1 MHNFN
6 QQYNLYAMPNGYFGY
21 NQATTPI
28 SFSSL
33 TSYNHSP
40 QSYAYPNITP
50 VPAIL
55 EGYTQPIAQQY
66 VQPITQNHYIQSGV
80 ADHSGYARVPTQ
92 PIYNQPANTYAP
104 QDGYNPYMSATANP
118 YKSTPYIPAVNPYQ
132 VGSTYTNPYSVIIPT
147 PNMVQNS
154 NATMTGAYPP
164 LVQPIGN
171 TPYGQSQI
179 PYVPSSSVPMPA
191 RSVPMPSYQ
200 QPMMPPNPY
209 VSSSPML
216 ETTNMVSYQL
226 QPPMNIGGI
235 NGQIQATPNFIQNGC
250 QNLDSVE
257 ELKKKLE
264 KNLVLKKECKDFTF
278 IISNTEGIHIFF
290 KRNNRVWIDKFSRKL
305 WANMKLTLICKNE
318 AIFIPLTYLNI
329 EKNITDEEIIYFLT
343 NNLQSNFFIKK
354 INKEDYLKIGGQI
367 LCINSDNLLEKIESY
382 ECSYFF
388 KTPEGNQLT
397 QNFYLAI
404 NNDSYLFID
413 EKTKKTYS
421 YDSLPK
427 LKELENHLEE
437 VKDYVG

>member
-1 MHNFN
+1 MKNFTQGTRFDIGN
-6 QQYNLYAMPNGYFGY
+6 ECYDYYA
-21 NQATTPI
+21 
-28 SFSSL
+28 
-33 TSYNHSP
+33 
-40 QSYAYPNITP
+40 QSYTHSNFAP
-50 VPAIL
+50 VPTIL
-55 EGYTQPIAQQY
+55 GHVNQGCTQPGAQQY
-66 VQPITQNHYIQSGV
+66 VQPTTQNQYIQP
-80 ADHSGYARVPTQ
+80 GYGMPTYGQ
-92 PIYNQPANTYAP
+92 PR
-104 QDGYNPYMSATANP
+104 YNPYMNVYNSYGIQQPTNP
-118 YKSTPYIPAVNPYQ
+118 YVPAVNLYQ
-132 VGSTYTNPYSVIIPT
+132 VGNTYTNPYSVIIST
-147 PNMVQNS
+147 PNIVQNS

-164 LVQPIGN
+164 PVQPIGN

-200 QPMMPPNPY
+200 QPMMPPNSY
-209 VSSSPML
+209 VPTNPML
-216 ETTNMVSYQL
+216 GTTNMVSYQL
-226 QPPMNIGGI
+226 QSPMNMGGI
-235 NGQIQATPNFIQNGC
+235 NGQIQATQNFIQSGC

-278 IISNTEGIHIFF
+278 IISNTKGIYIFF
-290 KRNNRVWIDKFSRKL
+290 KKNNKEWIEKFSRKL
-305 WANMKLTLICKNE
+305 WANMKPELICENKV
-318 AIFIPLTYLNI
+318 IFIPLIYTYI
-329 EKNITDEEIIYFLT
+329 EKNITNEEIIYFLT
-343 NNLQSNFFIKK
+343 NNIQTNFFIKK
-354 INKEDYLKIGGQI
+354 INKEDYLKINGHI
-367 LCINSDNLLEKIESY
+367 LCINSDNLLEKIENY

-413 EKTKKTYS
+413 EKTKKIYS

>member
-1 MHNFN
+1 MKNFTQGTRFDIGN
-6 QQYNLYAMPNGYFGY
+6 ECYDYYA
-21 NQATTPI
+21 
-28 SFSSL
+28 
-33 TSYNHSP
+33 
-40 QSYAYPNITP
+40 QSYAYPNIAP

-55 EGYTQPIAQQY
+55 GYANQGYTQPVAQQY
-66 VQPITQNHYIQSGV
+66 VQPTIQNQYIQPEYSI
-80 ADHSGYARVPTQ
+80 PTYGQ
-92 PIYNQPANTYAP
+92 PR
-104 QDGYNPYMSATANP
+104 YNPYMNVYNSYGIQQPTNP
-118 YKSTPYIPAVNPYQ
+118 YVPAVNLYQ
-132 VGSTYTNPYSVIIPT
+132 VGNTYTNPYSVIIST
-147 PNMVQNS
+147 PNIVQNS

-164 LVQPIGN
+164 PVQPIGN

-179 PYVPSSSVPMPA
+179 PYVPSSSVPMPT
-191 RSVPMPSYQ
+191 RSVPIPSYQ

-209 VSSSPML
+209 VPTNPML
-216 ETTNMVSYQL
+216 GTTNMVSYQL
-226 QPPMNIGGI
+226 QPPLNIGGI
-235 NGQIQATPNFIQNGC
+235 NGEIQATPNFIQSGC

-278 IISNTEGIHIFF
+278 IISNTKGIYIFF
-290 KRNNRVWIDKFSRKL
+290 KRNNKEWIEKFSRKL
-305 WANMKLTLICKNE
+305 WANMKPELICENKV
-318 AIFIPLTYLNI
+318 IFIPLIYTYI
-329 EKNITDEEIIYFLT
+329 EKNITNEEIIYFLT
-343 NNLQSNFFIKK
+343 NNIQTNFFIKK
-354 INKEDYLKIGGQI
+354 INKEDYLKINGQI

-413 EKTKKTYS
+413 EKTKKIYS

>member
-1 MHNFN
+1 MKNFTQGTRFDIVN
-6 QQYNLYAMPNGYFGY
+6 ECYDYYA
-21 NQATTPI
+21 
-28 SFSSL
+28 
-33 TSYNHSP
+33 
-40 QSYAYPNITP
+40 QSYTHPNFTP
-50 VPAIL
+50 VPTIL
-55 EGYTQPIAQQY
+55 GYVNQGYTQPGAQQY
-66 VQPITQNHYIQSGV
+66 VQPITQNQYIQP
-80 ADHSGYARVPTQ
+80 GYGM
-92 PIYNQPANTYAP
+92 PIYGQPR
-104 QDGYNPYMSATANP
+104 YNPYMNMYNSYGIQQPMNP
-118 YKSTPYIPAVNPYQ
+118 YIPQSGYGQSEYNSYQPANPYIPAVNPYQ
-132 VGSTYTNPYSVIIPT
+132 VGSTYTNPYSVIRPT

-179 PYVPSSSVPMPA
+179 PYVPSSSVPMPT
-191 RSVPMPSYQ
+191 RSVPIPSYQ

-209 VSSSPML
+209 VPTNPML
-216 ETTNMVSYQL
+216 GTTNMVSYQL

-318 AIFIPLTYLNI
+318 AIFIPLTYPNI
-329 EKNITDEEIIYFLT
+329 EKNITDEEIICFLT

-354 INKEDYLKIGGQI
+354 INKEDYLKINGQI

-397 QNFYLAI
+397 QDFSSSI
-404 NNDSYLFID
+404 SNDSYLFID

>member
-1 MHNFN
+1 MN
-6 QQYNLYAMPNGYFGY
+6 QQYSMTQLAPPNLLINYKEIIPGTPPMQSIGYNPTGQIQNSYAFMNANGGYTPPTMQSIGYNPTGQMQNLYAFMNANG
-21 NQATTPI
+21 
-28 SFSSL
+28 
-33 TSYNHSP
+33 
-40 QSYAYPNITP
+40 
-50 VPAIL
+50 
-55 EGYTQPIAQQY
+55 GYTP
-66 VQPITQNHYIQSGV
+66 PTMQS
-80 ADHSGYARVPTQ
+80 
-92 PIYNQPANTYAP
+92 I
-104 QDGYNPYMSATANP
+104 GYNPT
-118 YKSTPYIPAVNPYQ
+118 
-132 VGSTYTNPYSVIIPT
+132 
-147 PNMVQNS
+147 
-154 NATMTGAYPP
+154 
-164 LVQPIGN
+164 
-171 TPYGQSQI
+171 GQSQI

-200 QPMMPPNPY
+200 HSMMPPTPY
-209 VSSSPML
+209 VSTSPML
-216 ETTNMVSYQL
+216 ETTSMVSYQL

-235 NGQIQATPNFIQNGC
+235 NGQIQATPNFIQSGC

-264 KNLVLKKECKDFTF
+264 KNSVLKKECKDFTF
-278 IISNTEGIHIFF
+278 IISNTEGIYIFF
-290 KRNNRVWIDKFSRKL
+290 KRNNKEWIEKFSRKL
-305 WANMKLTLICKNE
+305 WANMKFTLICENE

-354 INKEDYLKIGGQI
+354 INKEDYLKINGQI

-397 QNFYLAI
+397 QDFSSSI
-404 NNDSYLFID
+404 SNDSYLFID

-421 YDSLPK
+421 YDFLPK

>member
-1 MHNFN
+1 MNSFIQGRKFDIN
-6 QQYNLYAMPNGYFGY
+6 NECYDYYA
-21 NQATTPI
+21 
-28 SFSSL
+28 
-33 TSYNHSP
+33 
-40 QSYAYPNITP
+40 QSYAYPNLAP

-55 EGYTQPIAQQY
+55 GYANQEYTQPIAQQY
-66 VQPITQNHYIQSGV
+66 VQPITQNQYIQP
-80 ADHSGYARVPTQ
+80 GYGMPTYGQ
-92 PIYNQPANTYAP
+92 PR
-104 QDGYNPYMSATANP
+104 YNPYMNMYNSYGIQQPINPYIPQSGYGQSEYNSYQPANP
-118 YKSTPYIPAVNPYQ
+118 YVPAVNPYQ
-132 VGSTYTNPYSVIIPT
+132 VGSTYTNPYSVIRPT

-179 PYVPSSSVPMPA
+179 PYVPSSSVPMPT

-235 NGQIQATPNFIQNGC
+235 NGQIQTTPNFIQSGC

-278 IISNTEGIHIFF
+278 IISNTKGIYIFF
-290 KRNNRVWIDKFSRKL
+290 KRNNKEWIEKFSRKL
-305 WANMKLTLICKNE
+305 WANMKPELICENKV
-318 AIFIPLTYLNI
+318 IFIPLIYTYI
-329 EKNITDEEIIYFLT
+329 EKNITNEEIIYFLT
-343 NNLQSNFFIKK
+343 NNIQTNFFIKK
-354 INKEDYLKIGGQI
+354 INKEDYLKINGQI

-413 EKTKKTYS
+413 EKTKKIYS

>member
-66 VQPITQNHYIQSGV
+66 VQPQVQTVNAYQPQPMTTPYMQPQNL
-80 ADHSGYARVPTQ
+80 
-92 PIYNQPANTYAP
+92 YAP
-104 QDGYNPYMSATANP
+104 KTMVQPVAQPNAYNPY
-118 YKSTPYIPAVNPYQ
+118 IPQTMMTGYQAPNPYQ
-132 VGSTYTNPYSVIIPT
+132 VGSTYTNPYSVIIPA

-154 NATMTGAYPP
+154 NATMTGTYPP
-164 LVQPIGN
+164 PVQPIGN

-179 PYVPSSSVPMPA
+179 PYVPNSSVPMSA

-200 QPMMPPNPY
+200 QPMMPPNSY
-209 VSSSPML
+209 VPTNPML
-216 ETTNMVSYQL
+216 GTTNMVSYQL

-235 NGQIQATPNFIQNGC
+235 NGQIQATPNFIQSGC

-290 KRNNRVWIDKFSRKL
+290 KRNNKEWIEKFSRKL
-305 WANMKLTLICKNE
+305 WANMKPELICENKV
-318 AIFIPLTYLNI
+318 IFIPLIYTYI
-329 EKNITDEEIIYFLT
+329 EKNITNEEIIYFLT
-343 NNLQSNFFIKK
+343 NNIQTNFFIKK
-354 INKEDYLKIGGQI
+354 INKEDYLKINGHI

-413 EKTKKTYS
+413 EKTKKIYS